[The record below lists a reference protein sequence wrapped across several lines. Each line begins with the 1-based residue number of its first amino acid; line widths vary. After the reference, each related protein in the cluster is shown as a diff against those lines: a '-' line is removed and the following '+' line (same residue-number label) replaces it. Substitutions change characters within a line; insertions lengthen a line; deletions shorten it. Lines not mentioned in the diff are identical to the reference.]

1 MDPADVAR
9 RITDKT
15 RVISPIHSCGRV
27 CDMDRLLDIA
37 DAHGVVVVEDAAHA
51 HGSEWDGVKI
61 GNLGHIACFSM
72 QGSTPGG
79 KPVAGGEAGI
89 VATNDRELYER
100 AIARQAETGGPGY
113 IPPDDVAG
121 LVFDGVREGRF
132 YIFTHPEATAQRVR
146 ERTEA
151 LAALDPPA
159 LAGSIF

>member
-1 MDPADVAR
+1 MR
-9 RITDKT
+9 
-15 RVISPIHSCGRV
+15 
-27 CDMDRLLDIA
+27 
-37 DAHGVVVVEDAAHA
+37 
-51 HGSEWDGVKI
+51 
-61 GNLGHIACFSM
+61 
-72 QGSTPGG
+72 
-79 KPVAGGEAGI
+79 
-89 VATNDRELYER
+89 DRELYER